1 MTTYTDAELEGLMLL
16 RQAFSWKVGV
26 EQRAGIWFAAYGVR
40 RIRRDD
46 PVSLFDALL
55 LDAAARIGQYRTGDS
70 TQADTEPQGGCTCC
84 RELLGQLGAA
94 IHEANSQVLAGLEA
108 ARRELAEL
116 ADLIRQHKDSNSRPR
131 LSVNGTYS

>member
-26 EQRAGIWFAAYGVR
+26 EQRAGVWFATYGGR

-55 LDAAARIGQYRTGDS
+55 LDAEARIGQYRTGDS
-70 TQADTEPQGGCTCC
+70 TQAGTGQQGDCTCC
-84 RELLGQLGAA
+84 RELLGQLAAA

-108 ARRELAEL
+108 ARHELAEL
-116 ADLIRQHKDSNSRPR
+116 TGLVRQHRDSNSHPACQ
-131 LSVNGTYS
+131 

>member
-26 EQRAGIWFAAYGVR
+26 EQRAGVWFASYGGR

-55 LDAAARIGQYRTGDS
+55 LDAAARIGHHRSGS
-70 TQADTEPQGGCTCC
+70 ERADAGRESACTCC
-84 RELLGQLGAA
+84 RELLGQMAAA
-94 IHEANSQVLAGLEA
+94 IHEANSQILAGLEA
-108 ARRELAEL
+108 ARHELAEL
-116 ADLIRQHKDSNSRPR
+116 IGLVRQHQDSSNS
-131 LSVNGTYS
+131 SVNGTDS